1 MVGKTVQVQLPE
13 SLAQALEQMVH
24 EGWFVSEEEAIREAL
39 REFVSSKRWQLTEQ
53 FLLEDIEWAVNLKTQ
68 RV

>member
-68 RV
+68 RG

>member
-1 MVGKTVQVQLPE
+1 MAGKTVQVQLPE
-13 SLAQALEQMVH
+13 SLAHALEQMVH

-39 REFVSSKRWQLTEQ
+39 REFVSSRLWQLAEQ

-68 RV
+68 RG